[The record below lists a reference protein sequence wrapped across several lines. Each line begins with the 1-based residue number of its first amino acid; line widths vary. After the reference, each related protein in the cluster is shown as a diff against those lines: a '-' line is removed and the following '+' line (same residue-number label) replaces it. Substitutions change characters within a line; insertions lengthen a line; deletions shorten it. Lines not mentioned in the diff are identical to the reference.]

1 MCVLFL
7 VSGFLDHIF
16 IADSFL
22 AKLVCSWSWESLS
35 NKDRFGKSKCQNIKI
50 SHGIE
55 IPCPT
60 QTAGM
65 IYCWH
70 SLPGNSFTSLPLHQV
85 LSDQR
90 VAFRRQQ
97 SRLAWNR
104 HKFWLWGMSCTG
116 LGWAPSLW
124 VTSRSVCCDLILVCS
139 RDIWWESG
147 CSPNLQASLLVS
159 CTPLEFTET
168 NSQVLTSAFSSFL
181 FCLFARSRKHL
192 VILCTISP

>member
-7 VSGFLDHIF
+7 LSGFLGHIF

-35 NKDRFGKSKCQNIKI
+35 NKDRFGKSRCQNIKI
-50 SHGIE
+50 SHGI

-65 IYCWH
+65 FYCWH

-97 SRLAWNR
+97 SRLAWSR

-124 VTSRSVCCDLILVCS
+124 VTSRSVCCDLILVCNM
-139 RDIWWESG
+139 DIWQERR
-147 CSPNLQASLLVS
+147 LLPKS
-159 CTPLEFTET
+159 AGITPG
-168 NSQVLTSAFSSFL
+168 VLHTAGIYWNKFPSAGVCIFFISILSF
-181 FCLFARSRKHL
+181 CQE
-192 VILCTISP
+192 